1 MEENN
6 TDGFERCTNGKNTTE
21 IKGSTSSSSS
31 SSFYHVTQ
39 KVITIVFFSKV
50 KVVKM
55 LVVVVII
62 FVVSWMPLYI
72 IFARI
77 KLGGDVNH
85 WEENILAY
93 ITPVAQWMGSSN
105 SCINPIL

>member
-1 MEENN
+1 
-6 TDGFERCTNGKNTTE
+6 
-21 IKGSTSSSSS
+21 
-31 SSFYHVTQ
+31 
-39 KVITIVFFSKV
+39 
-50 KVVKM
+50 M